1 MSTFFLWIGSIILSL
16 VFLSLA
22 IFIHE
27 LGHCLVA
34 RWLGLRADIFSI
46 GFGPALW
53 KRTIRGTEVRLS
65 AIPFG
70 GYVALPQLDPEEMMH
85 VQGGEG
91 EGAEAPLQPA
101 PPWKRILVAAAGPF
115 GNVVLAVVCAVVI
128 FCFAPAG
135 ATGASTEIGHVDQTS
150 GAWEAGLRAKDAIRE
165 VNGRAVHSWTEFLTE
180 CLISGGSNDVV
191 KLTLERAG
199 ETVQVE
205 ARLDTPLMEGEGM
218 YTIGGILP
226 GPLHLGVGAVI
237 PASPAEEAGL
247 KAGDLIETVNGEPFT
262 QFAQIRE
269 RQEPEKAV
277 TLTVRSTPEEE
288 ARTVCVMPRR
298 MGEEGKERF
307 LLGIEMAAFRP
318 GQFSWM
324 AERGI
329 LAQLRSD
336 ASSVLRV
343 LESLAMPKHEGER
356 GRIAKGLGGPLMIVG
371 VLTQV
376 AQASLWACLG
386 FLRLICINLAILNL
400 LPLPVLDGGHILF
413 ALYALLT
420 RRELSSRIIGWLTN
434 FFLVL
439 IVGVMIWFLYS
450 DTVRMIVPAVRNL
463 FGAGM

>member
-1 MSTFFLWIGSIILSL
+1 MTTFFLWVGSIVLAL
-16 VFLSLA
+16 LLLSLA

-27 LGHCLVA
+27 LGHFLVA

-70 GYVALPQLDPEEMMH
+70 GYVALPQLDPDAMSSI
-85 VQGGEG
+85 QGGKG
-91 EGAEAPLQPA
+91 EGAETPLQPA

-115 GNVVLAVVCAVVI
+115 GNVVLAVVCAVLI
-128 FCFAPAG
+128 FCFAPAE
-135 ATGASTEIGHVDQTS
+135 ATGASTEIGHVDQKS
-150 GAWEAGLRAKDAIRE
+150 GAWEAGLRAKDSIQA

-191 KLTLERAG
+191 QLTLERAG

-205 ARLDTPLMEGEGM
+205 ARLDTPMMGDEGM

-226 GPLHLGVGAVI
+226 GPIHLGVGAVI
-237 PASPAEEAGL
+237 PGSPAEEAGL
-247 KAGDLIETVNGEPFT
+247 KAGEIIETVDGEPFT
-262 QFAQIRE
+262 QFAQIRK
-269 RQEPEKAV
+269 RKGPEDV
-277 TLTVRSTPEEE
+277 ITLTVRSTPEE
-288 ARTVCVMPRR
+288 AVRTVRIAPRL
-298 MGEEGKERF
+298 MGEAGEERYM
-307 LLGIEMAAFRP
+307 LGFEMAAFRP

-336 ASSVLRV
+336 AASVLRV
-343 LESLAMPKHEGER
+343 LESLTVPKHEGER

-413 ALYALLT
+413 ALYALIT

-434 FFLVL
+434 IFLVL
-439 IVGVMIWFLYS
+439 LVGVMIWFLYS